1 MQFAYLVCMEE
12 LAWLMNSSGG
22 LSTDDFVHDIL
33 PGWNK
38 CIANL

>member
-22 LSTDDFVHDIL
+22 LCTDDFVHDIL